1 MTEVSMMA
9 CGCAADSHDT
19 DGSPACSMHMYRSEG
34 KQVVPSPDLRGRVAK
49 CHCNEVRPS
58 SMDLAFFQYRG
69 EDSPDA
75 INTCKHCK
83 FHWQAHEHDNHRVFA
98 NSVVEDGKCPGFEPH
113 GAWDFDLFFC
123 GCSGWD

>member
-1 MTEVSMMA
+1 
-9 CGCAADSHDT
+9 
-19 DGSPACSMHMYRSEG
+19 
-34 KQVVPSPDLRGRVAK
+34 
-49 CHCNEVRPS
+49 
-58 SMDLAFFQYRG
+58 MDLAFFQYRG
-69 EDSPDA
+69 ENSPDA